1 MAELIGVQVAYAQ
14 PDVQVVKAL
23 SVPVGTRARAA
34 LKLSGIGIR
43 FPEIDLERCAL
54 GIHGREI
61 SGERELQAGDRL
73 EVYRP
78 LLKDPRTARREAVAQ
93 GTVLGR
99 SGRQPASG

>member
-1 MAELIGVQVAYAQ
+1 MAELIEMQVAYAR
-14 PDVQVVKAL
+14 PDVQVVRSL
-23 SVPVGTRARAA
+23 SVPAGTRARAA
-34 LKLSGIGIR
+34 LKASDLLAE
-43 FPEIDLERCAL
+43 FPEIDPDRCPL

-61 SGERELQAGDRL
+61 SGERVLRQGERL

-99 SGRQPASG
+99 SGR

>member
-1 MAELIGVQVAYAQ
+1 MPELIGVQVAYAR
-14 PDVQVVKAL
+14 PDVQLVEAL

-34 LKLSGIGIR
+34 LRLSGLATR

-54 GIHGREI
+54 GIHGRAI
-61 SGERELQAGDRL
+61 NGERELQAGDRL

-78 LLKDPRTARREAVAQ
+78 LHKDPRAARREAVAQ

-99 SGRQPASG
+99 SGR

>member
-1 MAELIGVQVAYAQ
+1 
-14 PDVQVVKAL
+14 VQVVKAL

-99 SGRQPASG
+99 PGRQPASG

>member
-1 MAELIGVQVAYAQ
+1 
-14 PDVQVVKAL
+14 VQVVKAL